1 MKQVLRVAAVAAGLI
16 VAQAHADSQ
25 HYSGFRVGANA
36 NFISTSAEVHNG
48 VFFGSIGDTDAMLSV
63 QAGYT
68 WDLGGRALLGLTG
81 SRGHGYL
88 KAGSVG
94 STLFQVKDIYALHVE
109 PGYLLNPSTQLY
121 AKVGYLQMRSR
132 VVETGGGDDGADY
145 RGVGYGAGLRILL
158 EGRWYLEMEVLQTEY
173 NELRQLAAAYK
184 PSTTTA
190 SLGVGR
196 RF

>member
-1 MKQVLRVAAVAAGLI
+1 MKQVLRLAAVAASLT
-16 VAQAHADSQ
+16 VAQAHADAQ
-25 HYSGFRVGANA
+25 HFTGFRLGASA

-48 VFFGSIGDTDAMLSV
+48 VFSGSIGDTDAMLSV
-63 QAGYT
+63 QGGHT
-68 WDLGGRALLGLTG
+68 WDLGGRWLLGLTG
-81 SRGHGYL
+81 SRGYGYL

-94 STLFQVKDIYALHVE
+94 STFFQVKDIYALHVE

-132 VVETGGGDDGADY
+132 VVETAVAKDGTDY

-173 NELRQLAAAYK
+173 SELRQLTATYN

-190 SLGVGR
+190 SLGLGW